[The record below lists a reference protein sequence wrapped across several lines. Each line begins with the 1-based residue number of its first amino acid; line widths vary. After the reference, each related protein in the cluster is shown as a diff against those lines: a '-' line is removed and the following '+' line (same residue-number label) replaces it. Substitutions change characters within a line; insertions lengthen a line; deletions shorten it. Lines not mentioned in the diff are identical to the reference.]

1 MRRTATAAALL
12 LVPALLLT
20 ACSSGSKSKSADATT
35 PKASASASASA
46 KAVPVPAVVD
56 TTVGLPTVGG
66 TFGKDITL
74 KLPSGTPTDK
84 FVVHTVTEGTGAT
97 VNTSNFAIFN
107 FTVEDW
113 TTGKILN
120 TAYGKTSAPA
130 VRKPTDTMIP
140 ALDKAVVGH
149 KVGSRV
155 VVVAPPGAASAQM
168 SSSEP
173 TGVTAK
179 DTLVFVIDINQVVG
193 AKDDVTGT
201 QVASPAGMPT
211 VDATAGKAATF
222 TIPDAAKKPTK
233 LETGVLI
240 KGTGAKVLSGQTII
254 VQYTGATLA
263 DGKVFDSSWKDNGA
277 MATIIGQ
284 QQVITGWDQGLVGQT
299 VGSRVLL
306 SIPSTLAYGAS
317 PPANSGIAA
326 NADMVFVVDILAA
339 A

>member
-35 PKASASASASA
+35 PTASASASA

-66 TFGKDITL
+66 TFGKDISLT
-74 KLPSGTPTDK
+74 LPSGKPTDK

-97 VNTSNFAIFN
+97 ATTGNFAIFN

-113 TTGKILN
+113 TTGKTLN

-168 SSSEP
+168 ASSEP

-211 VDATAGKAATF
+211 VVATAGKAATF
-222 TIPDAAKKPTK
+222 TIPDAAKKPAK

-240 KGTGAKVLSGQTII
+240 KGAGAKVLSGQTII

-277 MATIIGQ
+277 MATVIGQ

-306 SIPSTLAYGAS
+306 SIPSKLAYGAS